1 MNYDLLFAGIH
12 YSRNDTIFALLQSMG
27 YGERLGTGIPKT
39 RHISRQEGYPEPQFH
54 VSENEVRVLIPSR
67 FWDFSA

>member
-1 MNYDLLFAGIH
+1 MRRKISKKSAKILD
-12 YSRNDTIFALLQSMG
+12 R

-54 VSENEVRVLIPSR
+54 VSENEVHVLIRSR
-67 FWDFSA
+67 FWNPT